1 MTATTRRVRLDLAF
15 DGTDFAGWQVQPGR
29 RTVQE
34 TIEQVLALIQGFG
47 SVRLRAAGRTDSGV
61 HARHQV
67 ADGHI
72 ASRLGDRALL
82 RALATLLPRDVRA
95 FGVRTVDEAFHSRKD
110 AVSKTYRYTIDRS
123 ECGDPFL
130 SRFALHH
137 PHAVDRE
144 ALEDALARLVG
155 RRDFAGFAGAASR
168 VLTTVRNMSEARY
181 EERGA
186 DLADFVFTADGFLNH
201 MVRNLVGTALEVA
214 RGRLAPSR
222 IDEVLVSRDRAL
234 AGPTA
239 PAHGLT
245 LERVVYA
252 GEHESRDAESVR
264 RNEKLL

>member
-1 MTATTRRVRLDLAF
+1 MIARRVRLDLAF

-29 RTVQE
+29 RTVQG
-34 TIEQVLALIQGFG
+34 TIEQALALIQGFG
-47 SVRLRAAGRTDSGV
+47 GVRLRAAGRTDCGV
-61 HARHQV
+61 HARQQV
-67 ADGHI
+67 ADGRI
-72 ASRLGDRALL
+72 VSRLDDRALL
-82 RALATLLPRDVRA
+82 RSLAALLPRDVRV
-95 FGVRTVDEAFHSRKD
+95 FGARTVDEAFHSRKD

-137 PHAVDRE
+137 THAVNRD

-168 VLTTVRNMSEARY
+168 VLTTVRDLSEARY
-181 EERGA
+181 EERERIA
-186 DLADFVFTADGFLNH
+186 AFVFTADGFLNH

-222 IDEVLVSRDRAL
+222 IDEVLVSRNRAL

-245 LERVVYA
+245 LERVVYRSA
-252 GEHESRDAESVR
+252 HEAERVR
-264 RNEKLL
+264 RHEKLL